1 MKNKLFIKIITVL
14 LLVSAVF
21 IFTACN
27 DVNDDNDGSNVND
40 DLPNEPANHDN
51 ALTPKVVL
59 FIGDGMGPN
68 HVYNTELYTGEA
80 MYFSSFATKTLV
92 DTNSL
97 SGMTDSSAAASAM
110 ATGQR
115 IYNGKVAIDG
125 SKKPL
130 TSITELAKRDK
141 YGAGVVTS
149 DEITGATPAGFTA
162 HALSRNNSA
171 EILISQMVSPI
182 DLLIGAGS
190 YSDVY
195 KPKFE
200 EKGWNWVFTKD
211 ALTTENKRFVATF
224 NVVNP
229 ENGTNEEPTL
239 TELASYAIDYM
250 EANYPTGYFLMIEGA
265 KIDKASHSN
274 DIATMMKNQV
284 DFSNAVKA
292 VDEKLQSKEGG
303 YSILVT
309 ADHETGGLQKANAK
323 EEITNDLYT
332 STGHTPTNV
341 PLYFK
346 STLTN
351 TPTILNQELILNTDI
366 FTLCKELL
374 AIA

>member
-1 MKNKLFIKIITVL
+1 MKNKIFLKAITIL

-21 IFTACN
+21 LFTACN
-27 DVNDDNDGSNVND
+27 DAET
-40 DLPNEPANHDN
+40 PEEPANHDS

-68 HVYNTELYTGEA
+68 HVYNTELYTEES
-80 MYFSSFATKTLV
+80 MYFSSFATKTFV
-92 DTNSL
+92 DTDSL
-97 SGMTDSSAAASAM
+97 SGTTDSSAAATAM

-125 SKKPL
+125 SKKPI

-141 YGAGVVTS
+141 YGVGVITS
-149 DEITGATPAGFTA
+149 DDITGATPAGFTA

-190 YSDVY
+190 HSSVY
-195 KPKFE
+195 ETKFAE
-200 EKGWNWVFTKD
+200 QGWTWVKD
-211 ALTTENKRFVATF
+211 RSALTTENKRFVATF
-224 NVVNP
+224 SVVNP
-229 ENGTNEEPTL
+229 ENGTDTAPTL
-239 TELASYAIDYM
+239 TEIASYAIDYM
-250 EANYPTGYFLMIEGA
+250 EKNYPTGYFLMIEGA

-284 DFSNAVKA
+284 DFSNAIKA
-292 VDEKLQSKEGG
+292 VDQKLSTQNAG
-303 YSILVT
+303 YSLIVT
-309 ADHETGGLQKANAK
+309 ADHETGGLQKANSK
-323 EEITNDLYT
+323 EEINNDLYT
-332 STGHTPTNV
+332 TEDHTPTDV

-346 STLTN
+346 STLATV
-351 TPTILNQELILNTDI
+351 PQILSNELILNTDI